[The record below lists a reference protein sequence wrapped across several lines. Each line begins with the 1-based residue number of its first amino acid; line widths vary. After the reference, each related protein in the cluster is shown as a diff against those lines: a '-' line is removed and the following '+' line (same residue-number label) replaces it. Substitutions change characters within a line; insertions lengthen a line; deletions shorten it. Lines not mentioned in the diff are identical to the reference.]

1 MTDVEVR
8 SFSNY
13 GTELVTIDVGPE
25 KTAFHIHKGI
35 LTSESPYFKAA
46 FDGEFREATE
56 KRIHLADTTSAIF
69 QDFMDWLYFG
79 SLPDGEVSEDP
90 GSTHEE
96 TNCCFCE
103 GPYRRPPG
111 HANSPFATLSVDDDK
126 ELEDYLI
133 RYPQRNYKLY
143 IFADSYDIPAL
154 RKKIVDCEYCRYR
167 LYSDN
172 LPWNTDYVYAL
183 RNLPTTSMLVK
194 LLVDLYVDRH
204 EAEDLEYRCGTEIL
218 LQGKF
223 PPEFLSMVIDVHSA
237 LKRKSDQKALKTL
250 CVYHEHPQ
258 GHSVIQACV
267 DAQKAG
273 RDKRRAALEVEEL
286 EVGGIGVENLEVE
299 DKHEAG
305 S

>member
-1 MTDVEVR
+1 MTDAEVR

-79 SLPDGEVSEDP
+79 SLPGGEVSEDP

-103 GPYRRPPG
+103 GPCRRPPA
-111 HANSPFATLSVDDDK
+111 HAYSPFATLLVDDDK

-154 RKKIVDCEYCRYR
+154 RKKIRQVTFGAKLVDGDLVLAGKHGTGESLILVREASDEDSMQQGIRRR
-167 LYSDN
+167 LNAAGHQVKTQCSRASGED
-172 LPWNTDYVYAL
+172 
-183 RNLPTTSMLVK
+183 SMLQ
-194 LLVDLYVDRH
+194 
-204 EAEDLEYRCGTEIL
+204 ASGEDSM
-218 LQGKF
+218 LQA
-223 PPEFLSMVIDVHSA
+223 S
-237 LKRKSDQKALKTL
+237 RR
-250 CVYHEHPQ
+250 
-258 GHSVIQACV
+258 QATV
-267 DAQKAG
+267 AIA
-273 RDKRRAALEVEEL
+273 
-286 EVGGIGVENLEVE
+286 
-299 DKHEAG
+299 
-305 S
+305 